1 MPTLVICGVVLT
13 IVLVCITGITL
24 TNSINISNIVKLR
37 EKVASDS
44 AAANGGH
51 QAAQT
56 RAALVEQQYSTL
68 QQHHMSKS
76 DLNYISAATHPKNL
90 QRLLHATPP
99 PPAPPP
105 NKIVIEIGLRNS
117 GSSNNNN
124 NESSLSGGASL
135 MPMPHMLQAAD
146 ALMEGNVDSIS
157 LPAAAIAAAAAATTN
172 SSPTEVSERQH
183 ISKNKREIEG
193 ERVTVPQRQC
203 ADCSSV
209 AAAAAFEFQ
218 PRNAADIDDG
228 GRQSDSESKQSKAK
242 KITELE
248 LTRTVPSVAEVQ
260 TERKCDRCK
269 AGV

>member
-1 MPTLVICGVVLT
+1 MCSRKCFRMPTLVICGVVLT

-76 DLNYISAATHPKNL
+76 DFNYISAATHPKNL
-90 QRLLHATPP
+90 HRLLQTPP
-99 PPAPPP
+99 AASASAP
-105 NKIVIEIGLRNS
+105 KIVIEIGLRNS
-117 GSSNNNN
+117 GN
-124 NESSLSGGASL
+124 NESNVNGAASL

-157 LPAAAIAAAAAATTN
+157 LPAAAAAVA
-172 SSPTEVSERQH
+172 
-183 ISKNKREIEG
+183 
-193 ERVTVPQRQC
+193 
-203 ADCSSV
+203 V
-209 AAAAAFEFQ
+209 AAAAAVAATTSSTSTEATTTTTTTVTTTTTANTVESTTTTTTSTFAASLHFGIADHNPAGIQFE
-218 PRNAADIDDG
+218 RRAHV
-228 GRQSDSESKQSKAK
+228 K
-242 KITELE
+242 KVMSIFE
-248 LTRTVPSVAEVQ
+248 
-260 TERKCDRCK
+260 
-269 AGV
+269 